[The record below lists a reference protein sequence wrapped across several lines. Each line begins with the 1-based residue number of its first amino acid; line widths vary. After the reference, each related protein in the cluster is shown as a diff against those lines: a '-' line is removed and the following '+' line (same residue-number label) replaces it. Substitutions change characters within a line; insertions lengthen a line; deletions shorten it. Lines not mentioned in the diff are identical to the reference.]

1 MLILKEFQA
10 QIHQQ
15 VLPNTHERNTINLQ
29 FFQKIEKEES
39 LTLETSITLIL
50 KPDKQFMKRK
60 LQAISWMNI
69 GTKILNI
76 CKVNLAVYKKDNTS

>member
-15 VLPNTHERNTINLQ
+15 VLPNTHEKNTINLK

-39 LTLETSITLIL
+39 PAPETSITLIL
-50 KPDKQFMKRK
+50 NPGKH
-60 LQAISWMNI
+60 S
-69 GTKILNI
+69 
-76 CKVNLAVYKKDNTS
+76 S

>member
-15 VLPNTHERNTINLQ
+15 VLANTHEKNTINLK

-39 LTLETSITLIL
+39 PTLETSITLIL
-50 KPDKQFMKRK
+50 KVGMDNMRK
-60 LQAISWMNI
+60 
-69 GTKILNI
+69 
-76 CKVNLAVYKKDNTS
+76 